1 MTELQQAVMDY
12 LHARIEAGTE
22 APQTSDIVRHFRSR
36 REGGVTRT
44 LEGLVA
50 AGHVTLVHG
59 RWVLKTPAV
68 QLHLI
73 PVEGAEP
80 KQQ

>member
-1 MTELQQAVMDY
+1 MTELQQALMDY
-12 LHARIEAGTE
+12 LHARIETGTE
-22 APQTSDIVRHFRSR
+22 APQTSDVVRHFRLR
-36 REGGVTRT
+36 REGGMART
-44 LEGLVA
+44 LDGLVA
-50 AGHVTLVHG
+50 AGHVTLVNG

-80 KQQ
+80 KQR